1 VNSPAAPLV
10 NSAWAPFNYKAF
22 AVIWTATVVSNI
34 GGWMYSAAAG
44 WLMTDLTTDPFVVS
58 LVLVAN
64 TLPMLMFSV
73 PAGALTDIVDRR
85 KLLIAGEAANTILAA
100 IFAVMVWSN
109 HVSPTSLLFF
119 MFLIGVFATLTS
131 PGWSAVT
138 PALVPK
144 DVLPAAISANSVG
157 VNVSR
162 AIGPALAGAII
173 GPFGIAAPFVVDAVS
188 NLGVNAAI
196 VWWREPKKA
205 LSGLPVERFGSAIR
219 LGFRYARNNPPL
231 RSTLVRCVGFM
242 LFASSYWALLPLLAR
257 SQIHGGPQIY
267 GILLGAIGL
276 GAVCGS
282 FAMPKWNERLGPD
295 RLVAIASIGTAIAL
309 VLFGLAREPFVALA
323 ACIIAGVSWIA
334 AIATLNV
341 SAQVALPDWVRG
353 RGLAIYITVLFG
365 SMTLGSVL
373 WGEIATLAGLPLAH
387 FAAAAGLLL
396 AIPLSWRWKLKRG
409 AELDLTPSMSW
420 PQPIVSADVAVDAN
434 DGPVLVTVEYRLAG
448 ENNREPFFAR
458 LESLRHE
465 RLRDG
470 AFAWGIFE
478 DTAQRG
484 RFLETFEVYS
494 WAEHLRQHE
503 RVTHFDE
510 VVEGH
515 IRALLAGEPIVT
527 HFIAPI

>member
-1 VNSPAAPLV
+1 M
-10 NSAWAPFNYKAF
+10 NSAWAPFKYKAF
-22 AVIWTATVVSNI
+22 AVIWTATVISNV

-44 WLMTDLTTDPFVVS
+44 WLMTDLTTDPLLVS
-58 LVLVAN
+58 LVQVAN
-64 TLPMLMFSV
+64 TLPLFLFAL
-73 PAGALTDIVDRR
+73 PAGALTDILDRR
-85 KLLIAGEAANTILAA
+85 KLLIAGEAANTILPG
-100 IFAVMVWSN
+100 IFAVMVWTN
-109 HVSPTSLLFF
+109 HVSATSLLLF
-119 MFLIGVFATLTS
+119 MFLIGVFGTLTS
-131 PGWSAVT
+131 PGWQAIT

-144 DVLPAAISANSVG
+144 DTLSAAISWNSVG

-173 GPFGIAAPFVVDAVS
+173 GPLGIAAPFVIDAVS
-188 NLGVNAAI
+188 NLGVNAAL

-205 LSGLPVERFGSAIR
+205 PSGLPVERFGSALR

-231 RSTLVRCVGFM
+231 RSTLGRCVAFF

-282 FAMPKWNERLGPD
+282 FALPKLKEQIGPD
-295 RLVAIASIGTAIAL
+295 RLVAVASIGTAIAL
-309 VLFGLAREPFVALA
+309 VLFGMAREPFVALA
-323 ACIIAGVSWIA
+323 ACLIAGVSWII

-353 RGLAIYITVLFG
+353 RGLSIYITVMFG
-365 SMTLGSVL
+365 ALTLGSAL
-373 WGEIATLAGLPLAH
+373 WGEVAAVAGLPLAH
-387 FAAAAGLLL
+387 LASAAGMLLG
-396 AIPLSWRWKLKRG
+396 IPLSWGWKLQRG
-409 AELDLTPSMSW
+409 AKFDLTPSMSW
-420 PQPIVSADVAVDAN
+420 PQPVVSDDVDIDAS
-434 DGPVLVTVEYRLAG
+434 DGPVLVTVEYLLAS
-448 ENNREPFFAR
+448 ESNREPFFAR
-458 LESLRHE
+458 LAWLRHE

-484 RFLETFEVYS
+484 RFLETFEVTS

-503 RVTHFDE
+503 RVTHADDE
-510 VVEGH
+510 VQQH
-515 IRALLAGEPIVT
+515 IRGLMAAEPVVT
-527 HFIAPI
+527 HFISPN